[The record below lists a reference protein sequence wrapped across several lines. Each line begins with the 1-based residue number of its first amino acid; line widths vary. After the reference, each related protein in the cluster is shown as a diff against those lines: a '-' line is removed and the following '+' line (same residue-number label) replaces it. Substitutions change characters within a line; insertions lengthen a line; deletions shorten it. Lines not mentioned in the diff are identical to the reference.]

1 MDLLNSQSNVR
12 FYLVSLE
19 VIWMTGVSDAPRFA
33 YSTKLGED
41 RHMLEGR
48 ATIQT
53 LIGWN
58 TMWTRTVWA
67 LDKDTVLHLGW
78 NNPSTSAVWG
88 LTLAN
93 FSFFSSA
100 ERHWD
105 SSRSKPNESAKHP
118 GSSKTKLVHGL
129 HQQEFTQQNK
139 GFNYATLLSTFK
151 TMLGMLYQFWSFQ
164 FKRHWETGKSSEGG
178 QNDDQRIKEPDT
190 GKKVLFYSAW
200 VRSFIGK
207 DLITAFQYLRES
219 YRRNEDVAFP
229 KDLWW
234 QDKSQ

>member
-1 MDLLNSQSNVR
+1 MVRRQISSCSWVDFLSSQSNVR
-12 FYLVSLE
+12 FYSVSLE

-58 TMWTRTVWA
+58 IAWTRTVWA

-88 LTLAN
+88 LTLVS

-100 ERHWD
+100 EKD
-105 SSRSKPNESAKHP
+105 IGILVGASQMNQQSILAVAKPNWFM
-118 GSSKTKLVHGL
+118 GCISKNLPSRTK
-129 HQQEFTQQNK
+129 
-139 GFNYATLLSTFK
+139 
-151 TMLGMLYQFWSFQ
+151 
-164 FKRHWETGKSSEGG
+164 
-178 QNDDQRIKEPDT
+178 D
-190 GKKVLFYSAW
+190 
-200 VRSFIGK
+200 
-207 DLITAFQYLRES
+207 
-219 YRRNEDVAFP
+219 
-229 KDLWW
+229 
-234 QDKSQ
+234 